1 MSSIDWL
8 IGSAYRLGSAIFI
21 SFPIKRPKN
30 MASTENSTVMTL
42 SIRLVRSFEHR
53 NIRHITLRG
62 IDSSGQMTGSELK
75 QRILTS
81 S

>member
-1 MSSIDWL
+1 
-8 IGSAYRLGSAIFI
+8 
-21 SFPIKRPKN
+21 
-30 MASTENSTVMTL
+30 MADTENSTTSNANGMTL
-42 SIRLVRSFEHR
+42 PVRLVRSFEHR

-75 QRILTS
+75 QRILIS